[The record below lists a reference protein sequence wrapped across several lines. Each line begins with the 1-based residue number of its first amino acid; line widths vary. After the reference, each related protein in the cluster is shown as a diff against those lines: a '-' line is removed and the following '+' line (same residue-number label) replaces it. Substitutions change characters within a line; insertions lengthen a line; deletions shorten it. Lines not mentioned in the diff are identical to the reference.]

1 MAILGSLT
9 ALGMLK
15 IQDSLVIHWHH
26 RDHRHHWQP
35 ALIFSVLGYKIL
47 QRHMHWD
54 TEEKTQDADKS
65 LRHRRLSSHLASVL
79 PHLHNVLAQH
89 NHLSSTLFSATIGHD
104 ASHQDSCANTS
115 AGKDP
120 SARALSDDSCQ
131 AFAIYLIFPGQ
142 TTNDTRIGYLQ
153 GRAAWSW

>member
-1 MAILGSLT
+1 MGSLRT
-9 ALGMLK
+9 GQHICSKVLSEGPGEGKLNWMWTK
-15 IQDSLVIHWHH
+15 SYDIIGTSQE
-26 RDHRHHWQP
+26 R
-35 ALIFSVLGYKIL
+35 IFSVLEYKIL
-47 QRHMHWD
+47 QRHIHWD

-120 SARALSDDSCQ
+120 RALSDDSCQ
-131 AFAIYLIFPGQ
+131 AFAIYLIFS
-142 TTNDTRIGYLQ
+142 
-153 GRAAWSW
+153 WSDH